1 MKKIILITIFLILI
15 TTTLLFTSPKITG
28 KIIEKNKYSYTKAIC
43 DKKNYCKDYII
54 ECENGILSKITP
66 TGFAIQK
73 SKNWKDKRNSTK
85 NYCN

>member
-1 MKKIILITIFLILI
+1 MKKIIITTILLILLTITI
-15 TTTLLFTSPKITG
+15 LFISPQITG

-43 DKKNYCKDYII
+43 NKNNYCKDYII

-66 TGFAIQK
+66 TAFAIQK
-73 SKNWKDKRNSTK
+73 PTKWKDSRNKEK